1 MYSLYLYQEN
11 FIKFLLENVDK
22 LLDYTD
28 LNSSLRFVITTLVAD
43 IGCYMGS
50 LIDRYNRLF
59 SRMKMKNFLENFL
72 ILIYMN

>member
-43 IGCYMGS
+43 ICCYMGS